1 MTNRSPK
8 APNEFG
14 PPSSCIYQIVVVV
27 SAFLMLVVVMIIVV
41 GVGSV
46 DGRFGV
52 VVLIDV
58 VDESVVFTL
67 AEVQS

>member
-1 MTNRSPK
+1 ML
-8 APNEFG
+8 
-14 PPSSCIYQIVVVV
+14 IVV
-27 SAFLMLVVVMIIVV
+27 VV

-46 DGRFGV
+46 DGRFAV

-58 VDESVVFTL
+58 VDKSVVFTL